1 MKGKIHSIALG
12 RRQADPLGR
21 FPRNPTSLSSHNPA
35 PRLST
40 GEEGSTLN
48 VMSIAPTLRGASRR
62 AAQAALAASR
72 GCAPGGDQI
81 LPRALLH
88 RAIRPNNCDEG
99 PRGFTDAAA
108 VARRTLASM
117 SAPLLAEVA
126 PIDPPAPCLLYT
138 SDAADE

>member
-1 MKGKIHSIALG
+1 
-12 RRQADPLGR
+12 
-21 FPRNPTSLSSHNPA
+21 
-35 PRLST
+35 
-40 GEEGSTLN
+40 
-48 VMSIAPTLRGASRR
+48 MSIAPTLRGASRR

-72 GCAPGGDQI
+72 SRAPGGDQI

-99 PRGFTDAAA
+99 PRGFTDGAA

-126 PIDPPAPCLLYT
+126 PIDPPAPVKPPPPGFGFGPLPQRAGPPST
-138 SDAADE
+138 SAEGGAA